1 MVNLD
6 NQYSIYLLS
15 GGGVMTYRN
24 LVMINGEAVDIRK
37 LQPEDRK
44 RLELFWA
51 RRSAAAIG
59 YKEVAKSRQ

>member
-1 MVNLD
+1 
-6 NQYSIYLLS
+6 
-15 GGGVMTYRN
+15 MTYRN

-51 RRSAAAIG
+51 RRSAAAVG